1 LANHKSAL
9 KRAKQSEQRRM
20 RNRSRKSQMKTSI
33 RTLQEAITEK
43 SEEQIAAGLK
53 QAIGTIDRT
62 ASRGVIHKNKAA
74 RMVSR
79 LTRKVNRLTAE
90 EQA

>member
-1 LANHKSAL
+1 MANHKSAL

-20 RNRSRKSQMKTSI
+20 RNRSRKSQLKTSV
-33 RTLQEAITEK
+33 RTLEQAIAEK

-53 QAIGTIDRT
+53 QAVATINRT

-79 LTRKVNRLTAE
+79 LTRRINRLAAQ

>member
-1 LANHKSAL
+1 MANHKSAL
-9 KRAKQSEQRRM
+9 KRAKQSEQRRT

-33 RTLQEAITEK
+33 KMLDEAIAEK

-53 QAIGTIDRT
+53 TAISLIDRT

-79 LTRKVNRLTAE
+79 LTRKVNHLASE
-90 EQA
+90 ENA